1 MIRLRSGWA
10 TDPGRVRSSNQDRV
24 LVIDG
29 RVFAVADGMGG
40 HRGGEVAAQ
49 IVVDQ
54 LRHLAPGADMVVS
67 GGGVGAGTDHDDDDP
82 DTAVLEMPLFVER
95 SPAPEPAID
104 PAPLTD
110 AGPTNPSP
118 LTTDDTPPLTTERL
132 VDIVQRANLVVL
144 TRASHDRDLHGM
156 GTTLT
161 AIALVASP
169 GVDGR
174 GETLLAV
181 VNVGDSRT
189 YWMRQGRLEQL
200 TEDHSIVAELI
211 RDGRLTPDEARNHR
225 QRSVLTRALG
235 VEPDVDVD
243 VIEVIPVAGQRF
255 LACSDGLY
263 GEVPDE
269 IIGAILRRLADP
281 DEAARELVR
290 TAIERG
296 GRDNVSVVVV
306 DVLDDDDLAARAS
319 AAVAGD
325 QRRGRRGER
334 TEAAATETPTNG
346 AAPRSTTN
354 TAAAAPRKVRRRDR
368 PRTPWPVN
376 LRVLL
381 FLALLGGLAAIVV
394 WVWKNA
400 PDVVSPSDT
409 TVAETVVP
417 TPSTSLL
424 PTATGASAVPTLLT
438 PPTTATVPTTRN
450 RTPST
455 TRILSLPSTT
465 ALLDLQPTSAARS
478 VASGA
483 PTIAPAPSTTLDPFG
498 PASVSTKAR

>member
-54 LRHLAPGADMVVS
+54 LRQLAPGADIVVS
-67 GGGVGAGTDHDDDDP
+67 GGGAGAGTDDDDDP
-82 DTAVLEMPLFVER
+82 DTAVLELPLFVER
-95 SPAPEPAID
+95 GPAPEHAID
-104 PAPLTD
+104 LDPPTG
-110 AGPTNPSP
+110 AGPNGPMP
-118 LTTDDTPPLTTERL
+118 LIPDDIPTLTTERL
-132 VDIVQRANLVVL
+132 VDTVQRANLVVL

-161 AIALVASP
+161 AIALVDSP

-269 IIGAILRRLADP
+269 IISAILRRLADP

-306 DVLDDDDLAARAS
+306 DVLDDDHLAARAS
-319 AAVAGD
+319 TAVAGE

-334 TEAAATETPTNG
+334 TETAPETRTDDATPRTG
-346 AAPRSTTN
+346 AASPLR
-354 TAAAAPRKVRRRDR
+354 VRRRDR

-381 FLALLGGLAAIVV
+381 FLALLGGLAAVVV

-409 TVAETVVP
+409 TVAQTVVP
-417 TPSTSLL
+417 TPPTSL
-424 PTATGASAVPTLLT
+424 PPITAAA
-438 PPTTATVPTTRN
+438 TTTQN

-455 TRILSLPSTT
+455 ARILSLPSTT
-465 ALLDLQPTSAARS
+465 ALLNLQPTSAVRS

-498 PASVSTKAR
+498 PAPVSTKAR

>member
-67 GGGVGAGTDHDDDDP
+67 GGGAGAGTDVDDDP

-95 SPAPEPAID
+95 GPAPEPAID
-104 PAPLTD
+104 PEPATIDDPPTD
-110 AGPTNPSP
+110 AGPTSPS
-118 LTTDDTPPLTTERL
+118 PLTTERL
-132 VDIVQRANLVVL
+132 VDTVQRANLVVL

-161 AIALVASP
+161 AIALVDSP

-189 YWMRQGRLEQL
+189 YWIRQGRLEQL

-235 VEPDVDVD
+235 VEADVDID
-243 VIEVIPVAGQRF
+243 VIEVIPVVGQRF

-325 QRRGRRGER
+325 QRRGRGGER
-334 TEAAATETPTNG
+334 TEPATETPANDAT
-346 AAPRSTTN
+346 RSTTS

-381 FLALLGGLAAIVV
+381 FLALLGGLAAIVL

-400 PDVVSPSDT
+400 PDVVSPGDT

-424 PTATGASAVPTLLT
+424 PTAPGASAVPTFLT
-438 PPTTATVPTTRN
+438 PPTTAAATTTRD

-465 ALLDLQPTSAARS
+465 ALLDLQPTGAAGS

-498 PASVSTKAR
+498 PAPVSTKAR